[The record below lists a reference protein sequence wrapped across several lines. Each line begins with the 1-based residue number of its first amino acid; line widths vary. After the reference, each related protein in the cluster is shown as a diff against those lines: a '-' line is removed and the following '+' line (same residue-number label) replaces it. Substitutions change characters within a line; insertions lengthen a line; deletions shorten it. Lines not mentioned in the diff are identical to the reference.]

1 MMILESIGALL
12 PLFLISGSTSVL
24 AFQSTPYTFHS
35 LRNTPVCQRLSD
47 ITQISSQPEGFD
59 SKSIDQ
65 QQVEFNLHPSMSSIS
80 ATSWD
85 SFRAPDGLSPFL
97 EHAFLLS
104 LEDSNCVSPE
114 TGWIPQ
120 HVSMKIDGSIRAYVP
135 MYVKSHSMGEFIF
148 DNGWAE
154 AAYQNG
160 IQYYPKLLVGVPFT
174 PVSGG
179 RIIFHPEILENYSSQ
194 CIAELRALIVRFL
207 KQIALSNKISS
218 VHLNFI
224 THDEAT
230 DISEPLSEPSPD
242 SEEKLNGRVQTMLD
256 QLTQDKNDY
265 LRRTSM
271 QYHWK
276 NINAKSGQPYQSFED
291 YLSSFKSKRR
301 ISIRRERRSV
311 MEEKGIRIDVVV
323 GEDILLYDG
332 LVERMFDV
340 YLSTVNMFSGRQYLS
355 RRFFQMLA
363 KSTFIKNMCF
373 MCVRQVDSGEKLK
386 AEDVFAGT
394 INIVKDG
401 VFYGRYWGCLPGKE
415 VKNLHFETCYWA
427 AIEHCIDRGLH
438 KMEPGAGGGDY
449 KWVRGFDPALIH
461 SAHYIC
467 HSGLRRAVH
476 QFLSF
481 ETKNNVELFQYL
493 FSRSSVGSNNLN
505 KSANVD

>member
-104 LEDSNCVSPE
+104 LEGVSLLLLSLLSKYRISCMISLKLVCSPFSLTQMSYSFLQYPEDSNCVSPE

-427 AIEHCIDRGLH
+427 
-438 KMEPGAGGGDY
+438 
-449 KWVRGFDPALIH
+449 V
-461 SAHYIC
+461 S
-467 HSGLRRAVH
+467 S
-476 QFLSF
+476 
-481 ETKNNVELFQYL
+481 TNFQL
-493 FSRSSVGSNNLN
+493 WISPL
-505 KSANVD
+505 